1 MLRVYLLKENWESR
15 TSKNLNDSHRQGT
28 KLMIALIYEAL
39 IMHLALCC
47 VLMRFYFN
55 PQSKYEIYIFS
66 SPYAKRENSES
77 EKLRDLL
84 AQDFSSVTDTG
95 LN

>member
-1 MLRVYLLKENWESR
+1 MLRAYLLKENWESR
-15 TSKNLNDSHRQGT
+15 SSKNLNDSHRHGT

-39 IMHLALCC
+39 IMHLALCWM
-47 VLMRFYFN
+47 LIRFYFN
-55 PQSKYEIYIFS
+55 PQRKYEIYRFS

-77 EKLRDLL
+77 GKLRDLL
-84 AQDFSSVTDTG
+84 AQDFSSVADTG